1 MTNNNKFLMHMLIKG
16 AKGGDYEG
24 VKRWYSTLQEN
35 AEFLILCI
43 TKEKKDV
50 ASYQT
55 PLLP

>member
-1 MTNNNKFLMHMLIKG
+1 MLVKG

-24 VKRWYSTLQEN
+24 VRRWYNSLQVN

-43 TKEKKDV
+43 TKEKTSV
-50 ASYQT
+50 VSYQT